1 MSSDPPEGG
10 LPPVPWRIVDILY
23 GVGLIGVGVV
33 VSVLVL
39 GLVGGG
45 PAADREVGAVAL
57 LTAAILEG
65 VMIAAVWL
73 FGVKKYR
80 TRWATAGLVPPAH
93 ARWLLLVAVAL
104 ALNLVFAAAYTI
116 VARTAGADELVPSPL
131 PFDLAGGILLR
142 MFATLTLGVLAP
154 FAEEVFFRGFLLA
167 ALVPSLGLYRAMV
180 LSSALFAVSHGVV
193 AVMLPLFITG
203 MLLAWLYVKTRSIWP
218 PVAAHM
224 LQNML
229 ALMVA

>member
-1 MSSDPPEGG
+1 MSSDPPDGG
-10 LPPVPWRIVDILY
+10 LPPVPWRIVDVVY
-23 GVGLIGVGVV
+23 GVGLIGTGVV

-39 GLVGGG
+39 GIVGGG

-57 LTAAILEG
+57 LTATLLES

-73 FGVKKYR
+73 FGIKKYH
-80 TRWATAGLVPPAH
+80 TRWATAGLVTPVH
-93 ARWLLLVAVAL
+93 KRWLLLVALAL
-104 ALNLVFAAAYTI
+104 ALNLVFTATYTI
-116 VARTAGADELVPSPL
+116 VARTAGADILVPSPL
-131 PFDLAGGILLR
+131 PFDLAGGTLFRL
-142 MFATLTLGVLAP
+142 FASLTLGLLAP

-167 ALVPSLGLYRAMV
+167 ALVPSLGSYRAMV
-180 LSSALFAVSHGVV
+180 VSSALFAASHGVV

-218 PVAAHM
+218 PVAAHV

-229 ALMVA
+229 ALMAA